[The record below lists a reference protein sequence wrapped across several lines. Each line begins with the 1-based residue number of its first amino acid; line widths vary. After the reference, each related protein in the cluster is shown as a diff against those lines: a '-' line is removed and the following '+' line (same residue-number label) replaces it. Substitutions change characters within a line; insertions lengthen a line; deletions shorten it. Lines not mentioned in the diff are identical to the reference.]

1 MTRPCEVL
9 AVVGARP
16 NFMKVAPILRAAEAS
31 SSLRF
36 RLAHTG
42 QHYDA
47 ALSDQFF
54 RELGMREPDIHLRVG
69 SASHAVQTARIL
81 ERFEEVLMADRPD
94 LVLVAGDVN
103 STLGCSLAAVKLGIP
118 VAHVEAGL
126 RSGDRTMPEEI
137 NRIVTDSV
145 SDLLLTT
152 SRDADDNLER
162 EGVPRELVHFVGNT
176 MIDTLRR
183 FESAARERRSC
194 ESYGVDAG
202 DYALVTLHRP
212 SNVDDAAGLARIL
225 DLLGALSA
233 ETPTL
238 LPLHPRTEASLERH
252 GLSERLEQLGQ
263 VRKLPPLG
271 YLDFL
276 SLMATARLVLTD
288 SGGVQE
294 ETTALGVPCF
304 TLRPSTERPVTVTS
318 GTNLLVSD
326 RVDEQILAIR
336 GFLSGRAR
344 MEAKIPE
351 LWDGAA
357 GPRIVRVLE
366 DWSERGRP
374 SRVRP

>member
-1 MTRPCEVL
+1 MTRACEVL

-16 NFMKVAPILRAAEAS
+16 NFMKVAPILHAAEGVP
-31 SSLRF
+31 SLRF
-36 RLAHTG
+36 TLAHTG

-54 RELGMREPDIHLRVG
+54 RELGMREPDVHLKVG

-81 ERFEEVLMADRPD
+81 ERFEEVLLERRPD

-152 SRDADDNLER
+152 SRDADDNLEQ
-162 EGVPRELVHFVGNT
+162 EGVPSDLIHFVGNT
-176 MIDTLRR
+176 MIDTLRK
-183 FESAARERRSC
+183 FEDAARKRKSC
-194 ESYGVDAG
+194 ESHGAREG
-202 DYALVTLHRP
+202 EYALVTLHRP
-212 SNVDDAAGLARIL
+212 SNVDDEAGLVRVL
-225 DLLGALSA
+225 DLLATLSGRS
-233 ETPTL
+233 PVL
-238 LPLHPRTEASLERH
+238 LPLHPRTEASLARR
-252 GLSERLEQLGQ
+252 GLAARLDQLGQ
-263 VRKLPPLG
+263 VKRLPPLG

-326 RVDEQILAIR
+326 RIEEQTEAIDA
-336 GFLSGRAR
+336 FLSGRL
-344 MEAKIPE
+344 ELSAKIPE

-366 DWSERGRP
+366 HWSESGRP

>member
-1 MTRPCEVL
+1 MTRACEVL

-16 NFMKVAPILRAAEAS
+16 NFMKVAPILHAAEGVP
-31 SSLRF
+31 SLRF
-36 RLAHTG
+36 TLAHTG

-54 RELGMREPDIHLRVG
+54 RELGMREPDVHLKVG

-81 ERFEEVLMADRPD
+81 ERFEEVLLERRPD

-152 SRDADDNLER
+152 SRDADDNLEQ
-162 EGVPRELVHFVGNT
+162 EGVPSDLIHFVGNT
-176 MIDTLRR
+176 MIDTLRK
-183 FESAARERRSC
+183 FEDAARKRKSC
-194 ESYGVDAG
+194 ESHGAREG
-202 DYALVTLHRP
+202 EYALVTLHRP
-212 SNVDDAAGLARIL
+212 SNVDDEAGLVRVL
-225 DLLGALSA
+225 DLLATLSGRS
-233 ETPTL
+233 PVL
-238 LPLHPRTEASLERH
+238 LPLHPRTEASLARH
-252 GLSERLEQLGQ
+252 GLAARLDQLGQ
-263 VRKLPPLG
+263 VKRLPPLG

-276 SLMATARLVLTD
+276 SLMVTARLVLTD

-326 RVDEQILAIR
+326 RIEEQTEAIDA
-336 GFLSGRAR
+336 FLSGRL
-344 MEAKIPE
+344 ELSAKIPE

-366 DWSERGRP
+366 HWSESGRP